1 MSLSKKKILITGA
14 AGFIGSKIVR
24 RLLSE
29 GVAVFG
35 MDNLNNY
42 YNPLLK
48 ERRIKNIEEINQN
61 HLWIF
66 YKENLEDSKKID
78 EIFKKHKPHIV
89 INLAAQAGVRYSI
102 ENPMSY
108 VESNLVGFLNILE
121 GCRNYK
127 VEHLIYASSSSVYGG
142 NKIIPFSESN
152 SVDHPVSLYAATKKS
167 NEILAHSYSHL
178 FQIPMT
184 GLRFFTVYGPMG
196 RPDMA
201 PMIFADAMLRGQPI
215 DVFNNGDMSRDF
227 TYIDDVVD
235 AIYKCC
241 LKTPYPNIHFHE
253 EKPEPS
259 TSFAP
264 HRIFNVGNNNPTN
277 LLDFI
282 ELLEASLG
290 VRAIKKMKPMQLG
303 DVKSTFADID
313 KLRNWVNFNPK
324 TSLNEG
330 ISKFASWYKEYFN
343 SDYYKRP

>member
-1 MSLSKKKILITGA
+1 MDLIKKKILVTGA
-14 AGFIGSKIVR
+14 AGFIGSEIVK
-24 RLLSE
+24 RLLSR
-29 GVAVFG
+29 GVEVFG
-35 MDNLNNY
+35 IDNLNGY

-48 ERRIKNIEEINQN
+48 ERRIENIEEINQN

-66 YKENLEDSKKID
+66 YKENLEDSKKIE